1 MSGYGSRLSLLF
13 DFGGRVGTFRCA
25 AAMELGMNPPDK
37 FRKGFETNHKQLSK
51 ISAKFTRLSS
61 HSTFPEGDQEG
72 GGYGLEM
79 DAHLS
84 YFKGL
89 VLDLSYRPINVVCW
103 RRAICMEFLE
113 KADVLEYYDQTVS
126 SPGGSFN
133 IPAVLRVTYLV
144 HVPKTRRI
152 KVQLSRKNVFGR
164 DRFTCQYCGSNNNL
178 TIDHVL
184 PVSRGG
190 KWSWENLV
198 TACNECNSKKG
209 HKTLEEAEMKLIRT
223 PKAPKDYDAWGIPLT
238 YSTYKLLKNRERMP
252 DEWNDYI
259 STPLFGS

>member
-1 MSGYGSRLSLLF
+1 M
-13 DFGGRVGTFRCA
+13 
-25 AAMELGMNPPDK
+25 
-37 FRKGFETNHKQLSK
+37 
-51 ISAKFTRLSS
+51 
-61 HSTFPEGDQEG
+61 
-72 GGYGLEM
+72 
-79 DAHLS
+79 
-84 YFKGL
+84 
-89 VLDLSYRPINVVCW
+89 
-103 RRAICMEFLE
+103 
-113 KADVLEYYDQTVS
+113 
-126 SPGGSFN
+126 
-133 IPAVLRVTYLV
+133 
-144 HVPKTRRI
+144 HVPKTKRI